1 MSQDFLE
8 RCNEKMQSLY
18 DCCGKKV
25 NELYA
30 KLAEEV
36 QSLYNH
42 CKAQASELVAKLL
55 EKVQLL
61 YNDCLEKI
69 AAIVTQVK
77 AVIAVA
83 AAVAKIQLTMLER
96 RVRLLVMS
104 YVNKVQT
111 KVQELVGRV
120 QSKQHEI
127 VGRIKVRYHAMR
139 MMWRRNQHFTFWFIP
154 ADGQNIAKTHVKKT
168 HLKYALTA
176 VASFLVFVTCTIG
189 VLAHFAVQ
197 NEQQKQELAAYKQTK
212 SEQEQTIRQLRLM
225 AETNQKKLAALSKLE
240 DQVRNQMEK
249 SGAQLPPKSNA
260 SDYAGQGGPVL
271 GSANPANIVLE
282 QEKNI
287 GLEADAK
294 KVDLENLLSAI
305 EAENY
310 RREVTPSQW
319 PTSGGYISSSF
330 GGRANPFG
338 GYGRD
343 WHPGID
349 IATDYGEPVYA
360 SAAGYVQQ
368 AGWYGGYGIYAR
380 INHDYGYQT
389 AYGHMS
395 RVVCSAGQYVKKGEI
410 IGYVGSTGYS
420 TGPHLH
426 FEVIHYGEQVDPS
439 SLM

>member
-30 KLAEEV
+30 KLAEDV

-42 CKAQASELVAKLL
+42 CKAQASELLAKLL

-69 AAIVTQVK
+69 AAVIAQVK

-96 RVRLLVMS
+96 RVRLHIIGI
-104 YVNKVQT
+104 VNKLQA
-111 KVQELVGRV
+111 
-120 QSKQHEI
+120 KQQEI
-127 VGRIKVRYHAMR
+127 VGRIQAKKRRVVGRVKARYHALR
-139 MMWRRNQHFTFWFIP
+139 STWHRNQHFTFCFIP

-168 HLKYALTA
+168 HLKYAMTA
-176 VASFLVFVTCTIG
+176 VASFLVFVSCTIG

-240 DQVRNQMEK
+240 DQVRSQMEK
-249 SGAQLPPKSNA
+249 SAAQLPPKSNA

-349 IATDYGEPVYA
+349 IANDYGAPVYA

-426 FEVIHYGEQVDPS
+426 FEVIRYGEQVDPS
-439 SLM
+439 SLI

>member
-1 MSQDFLE
+1 MSQNFLE
-8 RCNEKMQSLY
+8 RCNEKMQSIY
-18 DCCGKKV
+18 DYCGTKAKQ
-25 NELYA
+25 LYA
-30 KLAEEV
+30 ELLAAV

-42 CKAQASELVAKLL
+42 CEVKAREFYAMLL

-69 AAIVTQVK
+69 AALVAQVK

-83 AAVAKIQLTMLER
+83 AAVAKIQLAMFER
-96 RVRLLVMS
+96 RARMQAMS
-104 YVNKVQT
+104 FANKVQA
-111 KVQELVGRV
+111 
-120 QSKQHEI
+120 KQQDI
-127 VGRIKVRYHAMR
+127 VGRIQAKQRKVVGRMKARYHALR
-139 MMWRRNQHFTFWFIP
+139 STWRRNQHFTFWFIP

-168 HLKYALTA
+168 HLKYAMTA
-176 VASFLVFVTCTIG
+176 VASFLVFVSCTIG

-240 DQVRNQMEK
+240 DQVRSQMEK

-294 KVDLENLLSAI
+294 KADLENLLSAI

-310 RREVTPSQW
+310 RCEVTPSQW

-349 IATDYGEPVYA
+349 IANDYGAPVYA

-368 AGWYGGYGIYAR
+368 AGWFGGYGIYAR

-426 FEVIHYGEQVDPS
+426 FEVIRYGEQVDPS
-439 SLM
+439 SLI

>member
-1 MSQDFLE
+1 MSQNFLE
-8 RCNEKMQSLY
+8 RCNEKMQSIY
-18 DCCGKKV
+18 DYCGTKAKQ
-25 NELYA
+25 LYA
-30 KLAEEV
+30 ELLAAV

-42 CKAQASELVAKLL
+42 CEVKAREFYAMLL

-61 YNDCLEKI
+61 YNGCLEKI
-69 AAIVTQVK
+69 AAIVAQVK

-83 AAVAKIQLTMLER
+83 KIQLAMFDR
-96 RVRLLVMS
+96 RVRLQVMS
-104 YVNKVQT
+104 FVNKVQA
-111 KVQELVGRV
+111 KQQELVERIQAKKRRV
-120 QSKQHEI
+120 
-127 VGRIKVRYHAMR
+127 VGRMKARYHALR
-139 MMWRRNQHFTFWFIP
+139 STWRRNQHFTFWFIP

-168 HLKYALTA
+168 HLKYAMTA
-176 VASFLVFVTCTIG
+176 VASFLVFVSCTIG

-240 DQVRNQMEK
+240 DQVRSQMEK

-349 IATDYGEPVYA
+349 IVTDYGEPVYA

-395 RVVCSAGQYVKKGEI
+395 RVVCRAGQYVKKGEI

>member
-18 DCCGKKV
+18 YCCGKKV
-25 NELYA
+25 NELY
-30 KLAEEV
+30 
-36 QSLYNH
+36 
-42 CKAQASELVAKLL
+42 AKLL

-69 AAIVTQVK
+69 AAVIAQVK

-96 RVRLLVMS
+96 RVRLHAMS
-104 YVNKVQT
+104 IVNKLQ
-111 KVQELVGRV
+111 
-120 QSKQHEI
+120 EI
-127 VGRIKVRYHAMR
+127 VGRMKARYHALR
-139 MMWRRNQHFTFWFIP
+139 STWRRNQHFTFWFIP

-176 VASFLVFVTCTIG
+176 VASFLVFVSCTIG

-240 DQVRNQMEK
+240 DQVRSQMEK

>member
-1 MSQDFLE
+1 MSQNFLE
-8 RCNEKMQSLY
+8 RCNEKMQSIY
-18 DCCGKKV
+18 DYCGTKAKQ
-25 NELYA
+25 LYA
-30 KLAEEV
+30 ELLAAV

-42 CKAQASELVAKLL
+42 CEVKAREFYAMLL

-69 AAIVTQVK
+69 AAIVAQVK

-96 RVRLLVMS
+96 RVRLHVMS
-104 YVNKVQT
+104 IVNKLQA
-111 KVQELVGRV
+111 
-120 QSKQHEI
+120 KQQEI
-127 VGRIKVRYHAMR
+127 VGRMKARYHALR
-139 MMWRRNQHFTFWFIP
+139 STWRRNQHFTFWFIP

-168 HLKYALTA
+168 HLKYAMTA
-176 VASFLVFVTCTIG
+176 VASFLVFVSCTIG

-240 DQVRNQMEK
+240 DQVRSQMEK

-260 SDYAGQGGPVL
+260 SDYAGQGGPVM
-271 GSANPANIVLE
+271 GDANPANIVLE

-287 GLEADAK
+287 GREADAK
-294 KVDLENLLSAI
+294 KADLENLLSAI
-305 EAENY
+305 ETENY
-310 RREVTPSQW
+310 RRDVTPSQW
-319 PTSGGYISSSF
+319 PTSGGSISSPF

-349 IATDYGEPVYA
+349 IANDYGAPVYA

-368 AGWYGGYGIYAR
+368 AGWFGGYGIYAR

-426 FEVIHYGEQVDPS
+426 FEVIRYGEQVDPS
-439 SLM
+439 SLI